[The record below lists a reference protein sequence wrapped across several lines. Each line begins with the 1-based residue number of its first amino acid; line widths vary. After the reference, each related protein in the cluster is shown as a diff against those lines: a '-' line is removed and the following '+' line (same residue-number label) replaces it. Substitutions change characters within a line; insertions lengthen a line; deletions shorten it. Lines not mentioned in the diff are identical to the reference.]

1 MVGHVL
7 KRGPRHDLE
16 KRTVERRREVQMEV
30 IEVPA
35 GSHDLK
41 KLFKRTA
48 PFRQSSFVGRQVARD
63 DVRKTWDQREM
74 LAAAEIILRIDPGRV
89 LAKVGDS
96 TRHPF
101 ELGHAQGC
109 ASVATIAID
118 LRIDEIAP

>member
-1 MVGHVL
+1 
-7 KRGPRHDLE
+7 
-16 KRTVERRREVQMEV
+16 MEV

-63 DVRKTWDQREM
+63 DVRKPWDQREM
-74 LAAAEIILRIDPGRV
+74 LAAAEIILRIDLCRV

-118 LRIDEIAP
+118 LRIDDVAPQSHQGTVFPGQIQRDRGYCETLLNS